1 MMRFLGNHTIAVWI
15 GENVD
20 DLSKM
25 TSDSRVYMMLCPQCR
40 IVLRTL
46 CARCSERSL
55 NVQ

>member
-1 MMRFLGNHTIAVWI
+1 MRFLGNHTIAVWI

-25 TSDSRVYMMLCPQCR
+25 TSDNRVYMMPCPQCR